1 VKECSV
7 SLREGVLQAQEFLE
21 INVLILPL
29 EHPLTLAY
37 MFSLPRHAA
46 SPPPFAVAELG
57 VVTRFASCQSLISHF
72 RSRS

>member
-1 VKECSV
+1 M

-21 INVLILPL
+21 VNVLILPL
-29 EHPLTLAY
+29 EPPFD
-37 MFSLPRHAA
+37 FSIYVFTSSPHAA

-57 VVTRFASCQSLISHF
+57 VVTRFASCQFLISHF